1 MSWPEAIFGC
11 VAVVAICWLL
21 AHLFKSDDWDND
33 D

>member
-1 MSWPEAIFGC
+1 MTYPEAIFGC

-21 AHLFKSDDWDND
+21 SQLFKDDGSDND